1 MQPPLC
7 SSISNRSLQR
17 LAIEGLTAKAPST
30 VEEAVVPGPGEVAD
44 GRLPDTT
51 SLLCGLWTDSQ
62 IGEQSLK

>member
-1 MQPPLC
+1 M
-7 SSISNRSLQR
+7 
-17 LAIEGLTAKAPST
+17 AKAPST

-51 SLLCGLWTDSQ
+51 SLLWTDSQ